1 MPTKKTK
8 NGIHELNREIRENF
22 ANLIAHNLPQLHEDL
37 RSLSGRD
44 RLRIVIDMAKYVLP
58 TYRSMEIVDE
68 REASFQPFTIT
79 LQRNEA
85 NEIEHHRDPGLD

>member
-85 NEIEHHRDPGLD
+85 NEIENHRDPELD

>member
-1 MPTKKTK
+1 MPSKKTMT
-8 NGIHELNREIRENF
+8 GTHELNREIRENF

-58 TYRSMEIVDE
+58 TYRSVEIVED
-68 REASFQPFTIT
+68 RESSFQPFTIT
-79 LQRNEA
+79 LQRNDP
-85 NEIEHHRDPGLD
+85 NEIQNHRDPEFG

>member
-1 MPTKKTK
+1 MPTKKTT

-44 RLRIVIDMAKYVLP
+44 RLRIVIDMAKFVLP
-58 TYRSMEIVDE
+58 TFRSIEVVEE
-68 REASFQPFTIT
+68 RDASFQPFTIT
-79 LQRNEA
+79 IQRNEPI
-85 NEIEHHRDPGLD
+85 EIEDHRDPELD

>member
-1 MPTKKTK
+1 MPTKKTT

-22 ANLIAHNLPQLHEDL
+22 ANLIAHNLPQLHADL
-37 RSLSGRD
+37 RALSARD

-58 TYRSMEIVDE
+58 TFRSVEVIDE

-79 LQRNEA
+79 LQRNEPV
-85 NEIEHHRDPGLD
+85 EIQDHPNPEPK